1 MLSYAMQTL
10 AGRDADMTAEATGAT
25 SQRRV
30 ASCPVRERPR
40 ISWMRGDAP
49 SRISFGRLRPRALGQ
64 APPHRRREPGMI
76 YAGVDIAKT
85 DHVIGAVDERGAE
98 MCPPMPFK
106 NTEAGLERAVAWLEG
121 LAGSPSDVVVGMEA
135 TGHYWMACYSFL
147 VARGY
152 SVAVINPMQVKAVR
166 KLKGLDKVKNDSGG
180 GPITKHG
187 SPYLRRALWLAA
199 NRARQYDPGLR
210 AFYDR
215 KRAEG
220 KPHRVA
226 VTAVARKLCHIV
238 FAVMR
243 DQVPYDPGRE

>member
-1 MLSYAMQTL
+1 MLSDAMQTL

-49 SRISFGRLRPRALGQ
+49 PRISFGRLRSRALGR

-106 NTEAGLERAVAWLEG
+106 NTEAGLERAVAWLEV
-121 LAGSPSDVVVGMEA
+121 LALP
-135 TGHYWMACYSFL
+135 
-147 VARGY
+147 
-152 SVAVINPMQVKAVR
+152 
-166 KLKGLDKVKNDSGG
+166 
-180 GPITKHG
+180 
-187 SPYLRRALWLAA
+187 
-199 NRARQYDPGLR
+199 
-210 AFYDR
+210 
-215 KRAEG
+215 
-220 KPHRVA
+220 
-226 VTAVARKLCHIV
+226 
-238 FAVMR
+238 
-243 DQVPYDPGRE
+243 